1 MYYWFITIVYV
12 IKCIILL
19 PIDIIIMLFGGTP
32 LSYYV
37 WLDYR
42 CDCIDDCF
50 NKNELECIKKYNM
63 TMLEKIRLE
72 KKKVLGE
79 NFAEIEK
86 SCAMTFEPWSG
97 LEAFHDMMCCTEGL
111 FDELLE
117 EHINFLKFER
127 EKT

>member
-42 CDCIDDCF
+42 CDCINDCF

-63 TMLEKIRLE
+63 TMLEKNSFRRKESIRRR
-72 KKKVLGE
+72 
-79 NFAEIEK
+79 F
-86 SCAMTFEPWSG
+86 C
-97 LEAFHDMMCCTEGL
+97 
-111 FDELLE
+111 
-117 EHINFLKFER
+117 
-127 EKT
+127 